1 MRSFTLVLWSFA
13 VALQPQKYI
22 CSHWRHLYFYLFLEE
37 IVSGMK
43 HLFVFFSL
51 ALYIILDVEA
61 IRTRKIPGTFCTFK
75 EKRYSPGDSWH
86 PYLEPYGFVLCM
98 RCTCAETGHVNCNA
112 IKCPVLRCKNPV
124 TDSQQCCP
132 RCADEESRSPA
143 GLRTLGKSCQYN
155 GILYQPGET
164 FSNDE
169 LFPSRLPNQCVT
181 CSCSNGNIFCAL
193 KTCSRVSCASPVSVQ
208 DSCCPL
214 CKDVNINSASTEDSG
229 QQLNRGARHSK
240 DQCSGDPGENVAG
253 RETPS
258 AIRSS
263 SRALNLPAFR
273 HGGAAGTT
281 VKILLQRKHKRACV
295 YNGKTYSHGDL
306 WHPELGKV
314 LECILCTC
322 KDGVQECK
330 RITCPREYPCE
341 HPEKTE
347 GECCKTCPAEQ
358 KTEQNRT
365 QCSPGKDSAE
375 FLVYKVGSGTDSTV
389 RKIAIERQGAA
400 ELEVHVWKTVE
411 GSLHFMETEELQRET
426 LMEDPENYVFLTRL
440 DEETWKKFKEQEA
453 HRKENPE
460 TRTCDD
466 GMREVLQFLYPEQL
480 DSLCALSLS

>member
-1 MRSFTLVLWSFA
+1 
-13 VALQPQKYI
+13 
-22 CSHWRHLYFYLFLEE
+22 
-37 IVSGMK
+37 
-43 HLFVFFSL
+43 
-51 ALYIILDVEA
+51 
-61 IRTRKIPGTFCTFK
+61 
-75 EKRYSPGDSWH
+75 
-86 PYLEPYGFVLCM
+86 M

-164 FSNDE
+164 FSPTRH
-169 LFPSRLPNQCVT
+169 LRFPCLLLLWRRLCGFFFLCVFQ
-181 CSCSNGNIFCAL
+181 NGNIFCAL
-193 KTCSRVSCASPVSVQ
+193 KTCSKVSCASPVSVP

-214 CKDVNINSASTEDSG
+214 CKDSELFLSV
-229 QQLNRGARHSK
+229 RHAESP
-240 DQCSGDPGENVAG
+240 CGENVAG

-263 SRALNLPAFR
+263 SRALNLPAFW

-295 YNGKTYSHGDL
+295 YNGKTYSHGDV

-347 GECCKTCPAEQ
+347 GECCRTCPAEH

-411 GSLHFMETEELQRET
+411 GNDFPFLLPGSLHLMETEELQREE

-466 GMREVLQFLYPEQL
+466 GMKEVLQFLYPEQL
-480 DSLCALSLS
+480 DSLCASSLS